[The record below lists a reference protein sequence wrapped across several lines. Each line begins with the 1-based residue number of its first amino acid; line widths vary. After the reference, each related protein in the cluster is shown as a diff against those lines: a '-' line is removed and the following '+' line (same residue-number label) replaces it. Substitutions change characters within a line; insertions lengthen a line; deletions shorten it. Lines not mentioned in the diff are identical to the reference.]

1 MIEVKELTVTDM
13 NEELENVC
21 YTLYSYKMKNV
32 DAFYDFNGT
41 KIFSRDITGLDAI
54 DRMFKK
60 VYGCSYDDYVT
71 KKANEMKP
79 IWLEKGYKLI
89 SPDKHK
95 KWEEFVNVTIEN
107 ISFYHVGNPIGD
119 TLTLISKINE
129 VSDSE
134 ELKKI
139 LISLDGSNNILVQT
153 AINFSKHDE
162 ELTHLYEEIRQT
174 SRK

>member
-1 MIEVKELTVTDM
+1 
-13 NEELENVC
+13 
-21 YTLYSYKMKNV
+21 
-32 DAFYDFNGT
+32 
-41 KIFSRDITGLDAI
+41 
-54 DRMFKK
+54 
-60 VYGCSYDDYVT
+60 
-71 KKANEMKP
+71 MKP